1 MASVSRHKAT
11 SEHRICCRLG
21 VLTLL
26 LQRASLHSL
35 VFLCKALLTIEKP
48 LLAAMAVAVLETRL
62 QTHIGEQDGLPLRMD
77 ISRKGEMPQWGFLW
91 ASGPSRTGSRR
102 GVQYLPPVKPAL
114 IVVISL
120 QFFEFMEL
128 SPVSS
133 LQCGRSRPP
142 WWVHGWKAL
151 LVSGLSSPGTLPNY
165 LTDEQTCLQARLLST
180 SLPGRR
186 ALLGNILSWSE

>member
-77 ISRKGEMPQWGFLW
+77 ISRKGEMPQ
-91 ASGPSRTGSRR
+91 
-102 GVQYLPPVKPAL
+102 
-114 IVVISL
+114 
-120 QFFEFMEL
+120 
-128 SPVSS
+128 
-133 LQCGRSRPP
+133 
-142 WWVHGWKAL
+142 
-151 LVSGLSSPGTLPNY
+151 
-165 LTDEQTCLQARLLST
+165 
-180 SLPGRR
+180 
-186 ALLGNILSWSE
+186 